1 MDRNAN
7 RIASRAFNDDA
18 DARTRNSGGHVE
30 RPGRRRAARAAAK
43 AARKADRRWVERSQ
57 VST

>member
-7 RIASRAFNDDA
+7 RIASKSHNDDA
-18 DARTRNSGGHVE
+18 DAKSRYSGGHIE

-43 AARKADRRWVERSQ
+43 AARKADRRWVERNAAQ
-57 VST
+57 G